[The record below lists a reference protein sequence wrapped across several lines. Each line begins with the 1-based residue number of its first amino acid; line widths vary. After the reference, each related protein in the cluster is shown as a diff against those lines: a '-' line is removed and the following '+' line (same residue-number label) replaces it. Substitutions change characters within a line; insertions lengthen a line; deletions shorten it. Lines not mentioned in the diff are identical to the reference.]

1 MGDDS
6 QSWTQTIDSL
16 FTSTWAYR
24 RKKATEQAFLK
35 TPLIFWLRK
44 KDRIENIS
52 GHRRIEI
59 PLEYGSNETVRWVSK
74 GDNVPITDT
83 ELLTM
88 AYENWKYLSV
98 SVVRYWQDD
107 QQNRGKAAAT
117 RLVDTKLG
125 AAERGFNE
133 EFERVFFANGT
144 GDKEPNGF
152 QNLISTTPTTGI
164 VHGLNRADLA
174 WFRNQQKTST
184 GSSSV
189 YLISDMRTSLNNT
202 LKYAATELND
212 IVLVTTQDIYEFY
225 EEECYDLK
233 VLQNTMLAE
242 AGFDTLQY
250 RGRPFLWSPSAP
262 SGNMYFVNTAY
273 LKLTCDESYWM
284 DMTDW
289 KPIPDQPND
298 RVAQIVCVMNLI
310 TSRPIAHLVL
320 SGITA

>member
-1 MGDDS
+1 MSDDS

-16 FTSTWAYR
+16 FTTTWAYR

-44 KDRIENIS
+44 RDRIESIS
-52 GHRRIEI
+52 GYRRIEI
-59 PLEYGSNETVRWVSK
+59 PVEYGSNDTVRWVSK
-74 GDNVPITDT
+74 GDTVPITDN

-88 AYENWKYLSV
+88 AYENWKYVSV
-98 SVVRYWQDD
+98 SIVRYFQDD
-107 QQNRGKAAAT
+107 QQNRGAAAAIK
-117 RLVDTKLG
+117 LVDTKLG
-125 AAERGFNE
+125 AAERGLNE
-133 EFERVFFANGT
+133 EFETVFFADGSGSN
-144 GDKEPNGF
+144 EPNGF
-152 QNLISTTPTTGI
+152 QNLISTTPTTGT
-164 VHGLNRADLA
+164 VHGINRANYS
-174 WFRNQQKTST
+174 WWRNQQKTSS

-212 IVLVTTQDIYEFY
+212 IVIVTNQSIYEYY
-225 EEECYDLK
+225 EDECFDLK

-262 SGNMYFVNTAY
+262 DGNMYFVNTAY
-273 LKLTCDESYWM
+273 LKLVCDEAYWM

-289 KPIPDQPND
+289 KAIPDQPND
-298 RVAQIVCVMNLI
+298 KVAQIVCVCNLV